1 MQAVLYNQASLFHR
15 STQQNDR
22 TKKSKRGLTGK
33 KEDSTMLKGEASPA
47 RETDIALTKIRI
59 TFYLKKK
66 LELLF
71 FFLFKI
77 QMQVV

>member
-59 TFYLKKK
+59 NFYLKKI
-66 LELLF
+66 ELLF

-77 QMQVV
+77 QMQVL

>member
-47 RETDIALTKIRI
+47 RETDIALYKN
-59 TFYLKKK
+59 
-66 LELLF
+66 
-71 FFLFKI
+71 
-77 QMQVV
+77 